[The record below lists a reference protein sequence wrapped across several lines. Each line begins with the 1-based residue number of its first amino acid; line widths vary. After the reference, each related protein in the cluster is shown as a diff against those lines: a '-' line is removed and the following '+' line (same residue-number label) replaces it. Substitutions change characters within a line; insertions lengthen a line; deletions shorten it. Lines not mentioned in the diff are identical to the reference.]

1 MGSLWG
7 GVEGAGPGAIY
18 IVCPL
23 LCSTSPV
30 NLVLLGYEEHR
41 QPRWRG
47 VSETAITWEWCRE
60 MKEKQFLQ
68 LSFLDEDKNALL
80 WTECSYIR
88 LKSDLPAESIFASS
102 HVCLLELQFIFQEE
116 RRKGGAVSPGRF
128 IWSTYP
134 RSVFLKGL
142 PSSRHI
148 PIYQCL
154 F

>member
-1 MGSLWG
+1 
-7 GVEGAGPGAIY
+7 
-18 IVCPL
+18 
-23 LCSTSPV
+23 
-30 NLVLLGYEEHR
+30 
-41 QPRWRG
+41 
-47 VSETAITWEWCRE
+47 

-128 IWSTYP
+128 I
-134 RSVFLKGL
+134 
-142 PSSRHI
+142 
-148 PIYQCL
+148 
-154 F
+154 